1 MHSEDF
7 GSKARGG
14 DLGWVKRGSL
24 VNNFEN
30 TAFTLKINE
39 ISNPIETEFGF
50 HILETLDKKQHY
62 IYHLYL
68 NLSKNTHLNNVIV
81 EEKAVCPYCWESIYF
96 EIDTSVSE
104 QEYVEDCHVCCNPI
118 LLRVNFFGNS
128 VNIETTKEDD
138 GF

>member
-1 MHSEDF
+1 M
-7 GSKARGG
+7 AR
-14 DLGWVKRGSL
+14 
-24 VNNFEN
+24 
-30 TAFTLKINE
+30 
-39 ISNPIETEFGF
+39 
-50 HILETLDKKQHY
+50 LETFDKKHHY

-118 LLRVNFFGNS
+118 LLRVNFFGDS
-128 VNIETTKEDD
+128 VKIETTKEDD

>member
-1 MHSEDF
+1 MF
-7 GSKARGG
+7 
-14 DLGWVKRGSL
+14 V
-24 VNNFEN
+24 V
-30 TAFTLKINE
+30 
-39 ISNPIETEFGF
+39 
-50 HILETLDKKQHY
+50 
-62 IYHLYL
+62 
-68 NLSKNTHLNNVIV
+68 V

-118 LLRVNFFGNS
+118 LMRVNFFGDS